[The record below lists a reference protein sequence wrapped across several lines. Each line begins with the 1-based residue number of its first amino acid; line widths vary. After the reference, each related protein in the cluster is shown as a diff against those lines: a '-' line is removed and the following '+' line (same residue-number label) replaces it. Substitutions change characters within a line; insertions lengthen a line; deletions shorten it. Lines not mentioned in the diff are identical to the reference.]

1 MIQSLKG
8 VEKNIAYLSIVET
21 KELNSLSHIYD
32 QLIADKFELLEE
44 IERIK
49 QVALNKIRTIE
60 SEALILTR
68 EIKRIDG
75 LRNEV
80 VQLDFRYKNK
90 IKKYA

>member
-21 KELNSLSHIYD
+21 KELDSLGKIYD
-32 QLIADKFELLEE
+32 QLLEDKYTLVEE
-44 IERIK
+44 IEKIK
-49 QVALNKIRTIE
+49 KSLDEKINYLE
-60 SEALILTR
+60 VEVSILTK
-68 EIKRIDG
+68 ELIRIDG

-80 VQLDFRYKNK
+80 VEFDFKDKNK